1 MQPFL
6 YLRAGEVHRLLTKQ
20 CNMQQTTIQFDQ
32 VLQEQHSVDVMAP
45 IRKAVQVVN
54 KAVAWC
60 RSHREQLE
68 CYVGGPLSMA
78 FCAALYYLASVL
90 EGGAL

>member
-1 MQPFL
+1 MVI
-6 YLRAGEVHRLLTKQ
+6 EQ
-20 CNMQQTTIQFDQ
+20 CDMQQTTIQFDQ
-32 VLQEQHSVDVMAP
+32 VLQEQHSVDVTAP
-45 IRKAVQVVN
+45 VRKAVQVVN
-54 KAVAWC
+54 KIVAGTMAWC

-68 CYVGGPLSMA
+68 CYVGGPLIMA